1 MTIFQSNNSNR
12 FNKKVV
18 IAIGGNSIS
27 STDDKNWMHSQFK
40 NTRTS
45 IESIIPLIERDY
57 SIVISHGNGPQVGI
71 ALRRVEETNEFLPD
85 VPLGVLVADTEGSIG
100 YMIEQSLQNA
110 LISGKLNIPVTTLI
124 TQVVVDKND
133 PAMKDPTKY
142 IGKFYTEEEAQTLS
156 EEFGW
161 KVKRDSDRGFRRV
174 VGSPK
179 PLDIPNSKQINSLLE
194 AGNIVIAAG
203 GGGVPVYINELGQYD
218 GIDAVIDKDR
228 ASAKLGNLLKAD
240 ELFILTAVDKV
251 SINFGEPNQTDL
263 DEITVD
269 EAIKYLN
276 EGHFPYGSM
285 GPKVKSAIE
294 FLQGGGKRVII
305 TAIDKLIDA
314 IEGNEG
320 TKIVP

>member
-1 MTIFQSNNSNR
+1 MTKSLQKDEK

-18 IAIGGNSIS
+18 IAIGGNSIT
-27 STDDKNWMHSQFK
+27 STDDKNWMASQFK

-45 IESIIPLIERDY
+45 IESIIPLIEKKY
-57 SIVISHGNGPQVGI
+57 SIVITHGNGPQVGI
-71 ALRRVEETNEFLPD
+71 ALRRVEETKDVLPN
-85 VPLGVLVADTEGSIG
+85 VPLGILVADTEGSIG

-110 LISGKLNIPVTTLI
+110 LISKKIDIPVTTLI

-133 PAMKDPTKY
+133 PAMTDPTKY
-142 IGKFYTEEEAQTLS
+142 IGKFYTERQANYLS
-156 EEFGW
+156 KEFGW
-161 KVKRDSDRGFRRV
+161 IIKKDADRGFRRV

-179 PLDIPNSKQINSLLE
+179 PLNIPNSKQVNALLDT
-194 AGNIVIAAG
+194 GNIVIAAG

-240 ELFILTAVDKV
+240 ELYILTAVDKV
-251 SINFGEPNQTDL
+251 SINFGKENQIDL

-269 EAIKYLN
+269 EATKYLN

-285 GPKVKSAIE
+285 GPKIKSAIE

-320 TKIVP
+320 TKITN

>member
-1 MTIFQSNNSNR
+1 M
-12 FNKKVV
+12 
-18 IAIGGNSIS
+18 G
-27 STDDKNWMHSQFK
+27 SQFK

-45 IESIIPLIERDY
+45 IESISPLIEKKY
-57 SIVISHGNGPQVGI
+57 SIVITHGNGPQVGI
-71 ALRRVEETNEFLPD
+71 ALRRVEETKDVLPI

-110 LISGKLNIPVTTLI
+110 LISKKIDIPVTTLI

-133 PAMKDPTKY
+133 PAMTDPTKY
-142 IGKFYTEEEAQTLS
+142 VGKFYSEREANYLS

-161 KVKRDSDRGFRRV
+161 QIKKDADRGFRRV

-179 PLDIPNSKQINSLLE
+179 PLEIPNSKQISSLLD

-228 ASAKLGNLLKAD
+228 ASAKLGNQINAD
-240 ELFILTAVDKV
+240 ELYILTAVDKV
-251 SINFGEPNQTDL
+251 SINFGKPNQTDL
-263 DEITVD
+263 DEITVA
-269 EAIKYLN
+269 EATKYLN

-285 GPKVKSAIE
+285 GPKIKSAIE
-294 FLQGGGKRVII
+294 FLEGGGKRVII

-320 TKIVP
+320 TKIIN